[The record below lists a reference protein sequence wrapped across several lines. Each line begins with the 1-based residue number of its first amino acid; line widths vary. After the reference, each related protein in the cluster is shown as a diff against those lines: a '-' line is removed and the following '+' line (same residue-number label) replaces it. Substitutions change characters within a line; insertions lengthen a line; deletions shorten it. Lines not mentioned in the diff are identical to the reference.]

1 MDDLLTRISQ
11 KKQRLDALQPLPVA
25 QIKNLD
31 DWYRVELTYT
41 SNAIEGNTLSRR
53 ETALVVE
60 KGLTI
65 QGKSL
70 IEHLEAVNHAEAVDY
85 IKELAKN
92 SKPTGISQDTILE
105 IHKRILSKIDDTNAG
120 RYRNVPV
127 RVTGSST
134 VFPNHLRVAELM
146 TEFINNLHDK
156 AKAEHPIILAAY
168 AHFVFV
174 GIHPFVDGNGR
185 TSRLL
190 MNLILE
196 QSGYPPAIIRKED
209 RLKYINSLE
218 TGRSSGSLDDFNK
231 IVGEAVEHSLDIYLG
246 EDKQQVSTEQKL
258 LKIGDLAR
266 LTNEGVV
273 TLRHWT
279 DEGLLTLADR
289 STGGY
294 RLYET
299 SMVERVKQIRDLQK
313 QRYSLAEIKSKL
325 NTKTKA

>member
-1 MDDLLTRISQ
+1 MDDLLKTIKH
-11 KKQRLDALQPLPVA
+11 KKQRLDALQPLPA
-25 QIKNLD
+25 PQLKNLD
-31 DWYRVELTYT
+31 EWYRVELTYT

-53 ETALVVE
+53 ETALVVD

-70 IEHLEAVNHAEAVDY
+70 VEHLEAVNHAEAVDY
-85 IKELAKN
+85 IKELSKD
-92 SKPTGISQDTILE
+92 SKPTDITPDTVFE

-127 RVTGSST
+127 RVTGSNT

-146 TEFINNLHDK
+146 TEFIKDLHK
-156 AKAEHPIILAAY
+156 MAKTDHPIIVAAF
-168 AHFVFV
+168 AHYRLV

-185 TSRLL
+185 TARLL

-196 QSGYPPAIIRKED
+196 QCGYPPAIIRKED
-209 RLKYINSLE
+209 RLKYINALE
-218 TGRSSGSLDDFNK
+218 LGRSSGSSDDFNK
-231 IVGEAVEHSLDIYLG
+231 IIGEAVEHSLDIYLG
-246 EDKQQVSTEQKL
+246 EDKKQISSEQKL

-279 DEGLLTLADR
+279 DEGLLQLADR
-289 STGGY
+289 SSGGY
-294 RLYET
+294 RLYDP
-299 SMVERVKQIRDLQK
+299 SAVERARKIRKLQQK
-313 QRYSLAEIKSKL
+313 RLTLAEIKKQLS
-325 NTKTKA
+325 